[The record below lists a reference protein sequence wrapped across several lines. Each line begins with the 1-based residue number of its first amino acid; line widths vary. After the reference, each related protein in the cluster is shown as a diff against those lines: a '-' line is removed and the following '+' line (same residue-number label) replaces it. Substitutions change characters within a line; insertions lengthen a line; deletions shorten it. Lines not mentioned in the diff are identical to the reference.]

1 MVTQNFLQGVWH
13 ELRELWRGSNDPIS
27 TWGIWLYLLLV
38 ALADPSVV
46 FFVIAA
52 AQAENVV
59 VPLGWS
65 SGMEFSSTS
74 CLPLAS
80 SYLSTSASTKAQN
93 VQNVRD
99 TCPAVA
105 VAISSLRGFG
115 RTEFSESEKPGNTSY
130 TSSIQ
135 QFFLQIFTVCVVF
148 FFLNRAW
155 ITQPRTP
162 SWAPAS
168 AVASQKRVIAARFG
182 HGHFFPP
189 TLWLEPADSGV
200 TLRSSNYPFLR
211 LFGYSISSRFQYFVG
226 EYWNLYGTVRLQV
239 FPMFSVPSMYQCLTV
254 TTGLGRWW
262 MLQALHTWEG
272 CRYRQQS
279 PRTNLAHL
287 AARKVP

>member
-1 MVTQNFLQGVWH
+1 MLKPSGFTSSQLVLFSLNGQDMVTQNFLQGVWH

-59 VPLGWS
+59 VPLVPLGWS

-130 TSSIQ
+130 TSSNPTILSSDLHSLRSFL
-135 QFFLQIFTVCVVF
+135 FFY
-148 FFLNRAW
+148 RAW

-211 LFGYSISSRFQYFVG
+211 LFGYSISSRFWILCRRILEPNMEQSDCKFSRCFPY
-226 EYWNLYGTVRLQV
+226 LQCINV
-239 FPMFSVPSMYQCLTV
+239 WL
-254 TTGLGRWW
+254 
-262 MLQALHTWEG
+262 
-272 CRYRQQS
+272 
-279 PRTNLAHL
+279 
-287 AARKVP
+287 

>member
-115 RTEFSESEKPGNTSY
+115 RTEFSESEKPGTH

-135 QFFLQIFTVCVVF
+135 KKNSSDLHSLRRFLFF
-148 FFLNRAW
+148 
-155 ITQPRTP
+155 
-162 SWAPAS
+162 
-168 AVASQKRVIAARFG
+168 
-182 HGHFFPP
+182 
-189 TLWLEPADSGV
+189 
-200 TLRSSNYPFLR
+200 
-211 LFGYSISSRFQYFVG
+211 
-226 EYWNLYGTVRLQV
+226 
-239 FPMFSVPSMYQCLTV
+239 
-254 TTGLGRWW
+254 TGLESPSLAPLLEHPPQRWPRKSEW
-262 MLQALHTWEG
+262 SQPALVTATFF
-272 CRYRQQS
+272 RQPCDWNQLT
-279 PRTNLAHL
+279 PVWHWDRQTILF
-287 AARKVP
+287 

>member
-1 MVTQNFLQGVWH
+1 MNFESSDGVPTIPFLLEEYGYTYFWLLWQILQ
-13 ELRELWRGSNDPIS
+13 LC
-27 TWGIWLYLLLV
+27 
-38 ALADPSVV
+38 

-135 QFFLQIFTVCVVF
+135 QFFLQIFAVCVVF
-148 FFLNRAW
+148 FF
-155 ITQPRTP
+155 
-162 SWAPAS
+162 
-168 AVASQKRVIAARFG
+168 F
-182 HGHFFPP
+182 
-189 TLWLEPADSGV
+189 
-200 TLRSSNYPFLR
+200 
-211 LFGYSISSRFQYFVG
+211 
-226 EYWNLYGTVRLQV
+226 
-239 FPMFSVPSMYQCLTV
+239 
-254 TTGLGRWW
+254 TGLESPSLAPLLEHPPQRW
-262 MLQALHTWEG
+262 
-272 CRYRQQS
+272 
-279 PRTNLAHL
+279 PR
-287 AARKVP
+287 KSE

>member
-59 VPLGWS
+59 VPLVPLGWS

-135 QFFLQIFTVCVVF
+135 QFCLQIFTVCVVF
-148 FFLNRAW
+148 FF
-155 ITQPRTP
+155 
-162 SWAPAS
+162 
-168 AVASQKRVIAARFG
+168 F
-182 HGHFFPP
+182 
-189 TLWLEPADSGV
+189 
-200 TLRSSNYPFLR
+200 
-211 LFGYSISSRFQYFVG
+211 
-226 EYWNLYGTVRLQV
+226 
-239 FPMFSVPSMYQCLTV
+239 
-254 TTGLGRWW
+254 TGLESPSLAPLLEHPPQRWPRKSEW
-262 MLQALHTWEG
+262 SQPALVTATFF
-272 CRYRQQS
+272 RQPCDWNQLT
-279 PRTNLAHL
+279 PVWHWDRQTILF
-287 AARKVP
+287 